1 MQSDRRLVYI
11 CPEFPGFAR
20 FGGIGAGMRIESE
33 WFASQGCDVHVI
45 CPTSEYPAGRFRQNR
60 VTVHV
65 INPSPLRKIR
75 AFTDRIRTA
84 HLAGRL
90 STRDSSVLICADFTG
105 PLWVKP
111 SRIPLLVQLHGSA
124 MLLAGYYGPACA
136 GRLSYFER
144 RTVEMA
150 DALQAVSGFVART
163 TAALAN
169 LRGKPLGIVPLSTD
183 PARFQSPAQP
193 ANPQEILFV
202 GGKLSELKGI
212 FTLAAAMC
220 DVFREF
226 DSVRLM
232 MVARD
237 SAISGRSGKAMF
249 LERIPAEFHSRIA
262 FRERASQGEV
272 RSLMEQC
279 GMLVVPS
286 FVETL
291 SVVAIEAMASGRPV
305 IASNRGGLPEVVR
318 DGVTG
323 LLADPDNPPEFTQA
337 ISALL
342 RNPELAATLG
352 AAGRRVARAEYHPE
366 AVFRRVRK
374 LHDQLLS
381 SVPRAK
387 PALTLAG
394 R

>member
-1 MQSDRRLVYI
+1 
-11 CPEFPGFAR
+11 
-20 FGGIGAGMRIESE
+20 
-33 WFASQGCDVHVI
+33 
-45 CPTSEYPAGRFRQNR
+45 
-60 VTVHV
+60 
-65 INPSPLRKIR
+65 
-75 AFTDRIRTA
+75 
-84 HLAGRL
+84 
-90 STRDSSVLICADFTG
+90 
-105 PLWVKP
+105 
-111 SRIPLLVQLHGSA
+111 
-124 MLLAGYYGPACA
+124 
-136 GRLSYFER
+136 
-144 RTVEMA
+144 MA